1 MLKHSLFTLATTILT
16 GILAGMMLALVTGC
30 ATTETVTSAE
40 PIDDPFRNAI
50 RSGSLSEAQT
60 QAEMDDRLLIV
71 VGTADWCGPC
81 RQMKADTWADRRVH
95 NWTNRRA
102 LVYYLDID
110 EHRDIARSLEIS
122 SIPQIVVFRG
132 DREIDRVVGYR
143 APDPFL
149 EWLGEL

>member
-1 MLKHSLFTLATTILT
+1 MLKHSQFTLAAT
-16 GILAGMMLALVTGC
+16 ILAGLMLVLATGC

-40 PIDDPFRNAI
+40 PIDDPFKDAI
-50 RSGSLSEAQT
+50 RSGSLSEAQAR
-60 QAEMDDRLLIV
+60 AETDDRLLIV

-81 RQMKADTWADRRVH
+81 RRMKADTWTDRRVYD
-95 NWTNRRA
+95 WTNRHA

-132 DREIDRVVGYR
+132 DREIERVVGYR
-143 APDPFL
+143 APDPFY
-149 EWLGEL
+149 EWLSEL